1 MTPQLRPLLAIL
13 FAGLGGSVH
22 AALPAP
28 DADNGGLTLPPGF
41 RALVA
46 ADNLV
51 AGRKI
56 GKNWDNLRFITVA
69 PNGDLYAKTLWGGIL
84 ALRDTDGDGRF
95 DEKQEFGSGGGTGIA
110 LHDGWLYASTNSSVY
125 RYKYTPGELVPAGDP
140 QTIVSGLP
148 DEHNTHNAKAF
159 AFDGQGRL
167 LVEVGSPYNVYSDG
181 DRALGA
187 KGKDPAQFQKT
198 HGGFWRFDADKPNQT
213 QADGYH
219 FSTGHRHAIAL
230 AWNPT
235 SRAFFMA
242 QMGRDQ
248 LDAVDPVHYTAA
260 DNAERI
266 SEEFHLLRE
275 GADFGWP
282 FTYYDPLRKARM
294 LAPEFGGDNQKT
306 AEPGKYPDPLIAF
319 PAHWAPLQMTLYTGT
334 QFPARYRSG
343 MFIAFH
349 GSWNRAPKPQE
360 GYNVCFIP
368 FDAKGMPA
376 GSYEVFAR
384 GFAGKDVFTAVRD
397 ARYRPGGV
405 AVGPDGSLYIAET
418 NKGRIWRVIY
428 TGETTPAVA
437 SATVAPANTPA
448 TPAPKAV
455 VATPASTKPP
465 VVINQRGKDLYG
477 QMCATCHM
485 ADGSGVAN
493 LQPALLDSSVV
504 KGDPDQLIRVLL
516 RGPAAV
522 LPADRPKYSNVMA
535 AFGFLR
541 DRQIADV
548 ATYLRQTFGDG
559 SSAIAPA
566 DVAAIRK
573 TLP

>member
-1 MTPQLRPLLAIL
+1 MTTVSRSLLVLLLSSA
-13 FAGLGGSVH
+13 AAVH

-28 DADNGGLTLPPGF
+28 DADNGGITLPPGF
-41 RALVA
+41 RALVVT
-46 ADNLV
+46 DNLV

-56 GKNWDNLRFITVA
+56 GNNTDSLRFITVA
-69 PNGDLYAKTLWGGIL
+69 PNGDVYAKTLWGGII
-84 ALRDTDGDGRF
+84 ALRDTDGDGRL
-95 DEKQEFGSGGGTGIA
+95 DRKQEFGSGGGTGIA

-125 RYKYTPGELVPAGDP
+125 RYKYTSGELVPSGEP
-140 QTIVSGLP
+140 QTIVTGLP

-181 DRALGA
+181 DRARGA
-187 KGKDPAQFQKT
+187 KGKAPAEFQKT

-213 QADGYH
+213 LADGYH

-235 SRAFFMA
+235 SRAFFMT

-248 LDAVDPVHYTAA
+248 LNAVDPVHYTAQ

-282 FTYYDPLRKARM
+282 FTYYDPLRKTRM
-294 LAPEFGGDNQKT
+294 LAPEFGGDNQKQ

-319 PAHWAPLQMTLYTGT
+319 PSHWAPLQMTLYTGT
-334 QFPARYRSG
+334 QFPARYRGG

-349 GSWNRAPKPQE
+349 GSWNRAPLPQE
-360 GYNVCFIP
+360 GYNVCFVP
-368 FDAKGMPA
+368 FDSKGMPTGA
-376 GSYEVFAR
+376 YEVFAR

-428 TGETTPAVA
+428 TGET
-437 SATVAPANTPA
+437 SATVAPANPLATPA
-448 TPAPKAV
+448 TPSVPV
-455 VATPASTKPP
+455 VKTPKPP

-493 LQPALLDSSVV
+493 LQPALLDSPVV

-548 ATYLRQTFGDG
+548 ATYLRQAFGDG
-559 SSAIAPA
+559 TTIEPA
-566 DVAAIRK
+566 DVAAARK
-573 TLP
+573 AQP